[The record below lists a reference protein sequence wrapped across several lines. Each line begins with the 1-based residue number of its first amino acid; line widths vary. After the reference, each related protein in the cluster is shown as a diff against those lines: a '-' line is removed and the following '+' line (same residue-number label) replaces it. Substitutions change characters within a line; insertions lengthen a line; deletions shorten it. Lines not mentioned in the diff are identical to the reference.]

1 MPIRFS
7 TLDFNVISTPATSTS
22 PEKLSD
28 KTQDAIM
35 QAHYVVKE
43 KLENKF
49 QAGQIIRMEERM
61 LMSNKIIMGLQ
72 EFQKE
77 GKRILY
83 FRVETVAVAG

>member
-1 MPIRFS
+1 
-7 TLDFNVISTPATSTS
+7 
-22 PEKLSD
+22 
-28 KTQDAIM
+28 M

-83 FRVETVAVAG
+83 FRVETVAVAGQQNNKSRVMNMDESSHLLNT